1 MTTQAAKQKQKK
13 KRAEKKKHEHQT
25 EQMAEEA
32 ARKKRAHTE
41 ATIAIIALLV
51 MVPFILTGVMFW
63 PAK

>member
-1 MTTQAAKQKQKK
+1 MTREATKK
-13 KRAEKKKHEHQT
+13 KRDRKRAEKKKHHQQA

-41 ATIAIIALLV
+41 ATIAIAVLV
-51 MVPFILTGVMFW
+51 MMIPFILTGVIWW